1 MPRPAT
7 LAWTQRDFLVSRIS
21 EVQALANYIKVLV
34 NLYQQDGSQLES
46 RGITAPG
53 REPVTLSK
61 K

>member
-7 LAWTQRDFLVSRIS
+7 LAWTKRDFLVSRIS

-34 NLYQQDGSQLES
+34 NLYQQDGSLLES
-46 RGITAPG
+46 RGIAAPG